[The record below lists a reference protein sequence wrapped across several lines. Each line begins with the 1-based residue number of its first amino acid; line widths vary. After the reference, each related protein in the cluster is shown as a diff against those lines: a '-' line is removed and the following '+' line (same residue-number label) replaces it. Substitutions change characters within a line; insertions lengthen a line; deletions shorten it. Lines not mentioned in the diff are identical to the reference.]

1 MTMRNDQIFV
11 LLLVVLLPMSGCFDS
26 GAVGDAEAT
35 DDETVNVEHVEP
47 LYSISIDDGDRHT
60 IILNGTSL
68 KIDSAFYRAENDWRA
83 MGTMFKVS
91 YSITCE
97 DGFVIEKLYASSG
110 DTLPVM
116 GGVECSVDIVANDD
130 IVMIFREVQ
139 IEALR

>member
-1 MTMRNDQIFV
+1 MRNDQIFV
-11 LLLVVLLPMSGCFDS
+11 LLLVVLLPMSGCFD

-35 DDETVNVEHVEP
+35 DDETSSVEHIEP
-47 LYSISIDDGDRHT
+47 LYSISIDDGDSHT

-68 KIDSAFYRAENDWRA
+68 KIDSAFYRAENDWRS
-83 MGTMFKVS
+83 MGSLFKVS
-91 YSITCE
+91 YSITCD
-97 DGFVIEKLYASSG
+97 DGFVIEKLYAFSG